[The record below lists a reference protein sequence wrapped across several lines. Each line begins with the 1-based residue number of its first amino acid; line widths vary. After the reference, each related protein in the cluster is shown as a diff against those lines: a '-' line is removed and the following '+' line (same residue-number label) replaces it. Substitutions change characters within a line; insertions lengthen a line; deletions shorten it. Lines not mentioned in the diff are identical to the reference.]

1 MKITLLSLVLCL
13 LCSLNMAAQGS
24 DIGSNPEDT
33 TIHQLSKKELRRRK
47 VAKRN
52 IHYNILGGPSY
63 TPDFG
68 ALIGG
73 SALVTFRMNP
83 SDTLQK
89 RSVLPMA
96 VAVMFEGGLNLMVKP
111 QLFFKND
118 KFRIFGKFT
127 YKNTLE
133 NFYGIGYA
141 TNKHY
146 ERSDSTSEYR
156 YSGFQINPWFL
167 FRLGKSNFFAGPQI
181 DLSYDKI
188 SEPAK
193 YLVDQPD
200 YKRLGGTAHG
210 YSNFSSGVGFL
221 LTYDSRDIPA
231 NAYKGIYLD
240 FRGLMYQKFL
250 GGDNNFYRLEVD
262 YRQYKKVGNRKVIA
276 WTAQTKNVFG
286 DVPMNQYALSGT
298 PFDLRGYYMG
308 QYRDKSSHVVLAEYR
323 QMFNTDKSTWVKRML
338 HHLGFVAWGGCGF
351 MGPTMGK
358 IEGVLPNAGVGL
370 RIEVQPRMNVRLDFG
385 RNFAND
391 QSLFYFNM
399 TEAFFGVIYVP
410 VKETLYWGEV
420 ATGAYK
426 MEGVTGRA
434 GRSLEEMKASAFR
447 MPCAETNEVFVI
459 VASRSHLSAE
469 TEEYIEEKRKIY
481 PHVELVSVGSSIKI
495 CKVCEGLAD
504 EYPRFAPT
512 MEWDTAAGHAIA
524 KASGAEIYQAGKE
537 EPLKYNKPDL
547 LNPWFVVKRN

>member
-13 LCSLNMAAQGS
+13 FCSLGVVAQEGGDGSPADSAAV
-24 DIGSNPEDT
+24 
-33 TIHQLSKKELRRRK
+33 HRLSKKELRRQR
-47 VAKRN
+47 VARRN

-83 SDTLQK
+83 SDTLQR

-127 YKNTLE
+127 YKNTRE
-133 NFYGIGYA
+133 NFYGVGYG

-156 YSGFQINPWFL
+156 YSGIQINPWFL

-181 DLSYDKI
+181 DISYDKI
-188 SEPAK
+188 SDPAK
-193 YLVDQPD
+193 YLVEQPD
-200 YKRLGGTAHG
+200 YKRLGGTEHG
-210 YSNFSSGVGFL
+210 YKNFSSGLGFL

-240 FRGLMYQKFL
+240 FRGMMYQKFL
-250 GGDNNFYRLEVD
+250 GSDNNFFRLEVD
-262 YRQYKKVGNRKVIA
+262 YRQYKTVGKRKVFA
-276 WTAQTKNVFG
+276 WTVQTKNVFG
-286 DVPMNQYALSGT
+286 DVPLNQYALSGT

-323 QMFNTDKSTWVKRML
+323 QMFNTDKENWLKRML
-338 HHLGFVAWGGCGF
+338 NHLGFVAWGGCGF

-358 IEGVLPNAGVGL
+358 VEGVLPNAGLGL

-385 RNFAND
+385 RNFTND
-391 QSLFYFNM
+391 QNLFYFNM
-399 TEAFFGVIYVP
+399 TEAF
-410 VKETLYWGEV
+410 
-420 ATGAYK
+420 
-426 MEGVTGRA
+426 
-434 GRSLEEMKASAFR
+434 
-447 MPCAETNEVFVI
+447 
-459 VASRSHLSAE
+459 
-469 TEEYIEEKRKIY
+469 
-481 PHVELVSVGSSIKI
+481 
-495 CKVCEGLAD
+495 
-504 EYPRFAPT
+504 
-512 MEWDTAAGHAIA
+512 
-524 KASGAEIYQAGKE
+524 
-537 EPLKYNKPDL
+537 
-547 LNPWFVVKRN
+547 